1 MYYINILV
9 SEIVFNK
16 VKEFYEEEKD
26 IISLYDKQSGC
37 INN

>member
-9 SEIVFNK
+9 SNIVFNK
-16 VKEFYEEEKD
+16 VKEFYEEGKD